1 MGFLD
6 KFLFYASA
14 VEPSWHKTWPFGPGL
29 EEGFWSVTFKGLF
42 IAAILGGMA
51 WLLRWLFGPGG
62 PLREKEFDEPDP
74 EAPVETPKT
83 PLTRQ
88 AADAADRADA
98 GNEPHA

>member
-1 MGFLD
+1 MGFLST
-6 KFLFYASA
+6 LTFYAATA

-29 EEGFWSVTFKGLF
+29 DEGFFSVFLKGLF

-74 EAPVETPKT
+74 EAPVDPK
-83 PLTRQ
+83 PMSR
-88 AADAADRADA
+88 DRDA
-98 GNEPHA
+98 GDDHDDRNH

>member
-1 MGFLD
+1 MEQHMGFL
-6 KFLFYASA
+6 KTLTFYAAA

-42 IAAILGGMA
+42 IAAILGGMG

-74 EAPVETPKT
+74 EAPVAPKAEAL
-83 PLTRQ
+83 PRDAA
-88 AADAADRADA
+88 AADDK
-98 GNEPHA
+98 PHG

>member
-51 WLLRWLFGPGG
+51 WL
-62 PLREKEFDEPDP
+62 
-74 EAPVETPKT
+74 
-83 PLTRQ
+83 
-88 AADAADRADA
+88 
-98 GNEPHA
+98 